1 MDVPTDP
8 KKEEVSHDDE
18 YNGFAED
25 FGWDEAVA
33 SAATAQRFFHVKARR
48 PRVAS
53 RLDRLPLVSTN
64 RTRTALIAPFS
75 HPMPRQCLLPNKW

>member
-33 SAATAQRFFHVKARR
+33 SVATAQRFFTSRR
-48 PRVAS
+48 GAFA
-53 RLDRLPLVSTN
+53 LLA
-64 RTRTALIAPFS
+64 ALIGS
-75 HPMPRQCLLPNKW
+75 L

>member
-33 SAATAQRFFHVKARR
+33 SVATAQRFSRQGVTLFHVN
-48 PRVAS
+48 RV
-53 RLDRLPLVSTN
+53 LTTLV
-64 RTRTALIAPFS
+64 RIRFEF
-75 HPMPRQCLLPNKW
+75 

>member
-1 MDVPTDP
+1 MRCCNSEVRAPSPVRCETGSVTSACVGLMDVPTDP

-33 SAATAQRFFHVKARR
+33 SVATAQRFFTSRR
-48 PRVAS
+48 GALALLS
-53 RLDRLPLVSTN
+53 
-64 RTRTALIAPFS
+64 ALIGS
-75 HPMPRQCLLPNKW
+75 L

>member
-1 MDVPTDP
+1 MRFETGSVTSACVGLMDVPTDP

-33 SAATAQRFFHVKARR
+33 SAATAQRFFTSRR
-48 PRVAS
+48 GALALLS
-53 RLDRLPLVSTN
+53 
-64 RTRTALIAPFS
+64 ALIGS
-75 HPMPRQCLLPNKW
+75 L